1 MSARNAESGPSAGPL
16 ELLQVYFLAP
26 LLLSL
31 ACQLYWLKPILD
43 EDEQV
48 TALTAMS
55 DPAALW
61 RWFHFDIT
69 HPPLHVLTLHNWIR
83 FAGHSDSSLRAMSM
97 LSSVVTLALFYLLA
111 RRFLPRSG
119 AALACLLQG
128 CSVFYVFYA
137 REARPF
143 SLTALWGI
151 ATLYLLTGIDGAVTT
166 RRAVT
171 YFLLCVGLVYSS
183 YVGLLLI
190 IAELLWIGFRVAADR
205 PKLLIAGIAAA
216 LTVAPW
222 AWTMMWPYDGLL
234 MAHLSRLMPGPYD
247 ARWADI
253 GAFYAH
259 AVAGT
264 FLRRTAYFLLPVAA
278 VAIAPA
284 ARRLMAESK
293 LQLLVLSA
301 ALPVVTLH
309 VAARFTP
316 AYLWATRHLVGS
328 AAVFVLLVVIGLYEH
343 RSAVLRLTLIVA
355 LLVASALTMIHSVRR
370 YHWGE
375 CCITR
380 LESPKDNGFAAT
392 KTGRR
397 TRPVRKS
404 FG

>member
-16 ELLQVYFLAP
+16 ELLHVYFLAP

-301 ALPVVTLH
+301 ALPVVTFHACLPMGDATPRRLRCRIC
-309 VAARFTP
+309 AARGHRIVRTSQHCAAAH
-316 AYLWATRHLVGS
+316 AYRRATRRVGAHDDS
-328 AAVFVLLVVIGLYEH
+328 LGSPLSLGRVLHHPSGKSEGQRI
-343 RSAVLRLTLIVA
+343 
-355 LLVASALTMIHSVRR
+355 RR
-370 YHWGE
+370 N
-375 CCITR
+375 
-380 LESPKDNGFAAT
+380 KN
-392 KTGRR
+392 R
-397 TRPVRKS
+397 TPHAP
-404 FG
+404 G